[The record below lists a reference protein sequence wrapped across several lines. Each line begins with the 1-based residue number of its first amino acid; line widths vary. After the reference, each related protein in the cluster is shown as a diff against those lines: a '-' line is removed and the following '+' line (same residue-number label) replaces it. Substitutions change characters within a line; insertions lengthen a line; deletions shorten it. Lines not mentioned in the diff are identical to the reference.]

1 MLGRINTEDH
11 DLLPI
16 LLSYIFCILPSVLFF
31 AMFFAFSV
39 QIANRSLLRSSCFTQ
54 VELVLLTGTG
64 TEQES
69 QAGKQKNRY
78 FILQYHEQNFS
89 QNSDFAAYKL
99 KEHKNRHD
107 SSMQAY
113 SRPK

>member
-1 MLGRINTEDH
+1 MLGRINVEDH

-39 QIANRSLLRSSCFTQ
+39 QIANRSLLCSSCFTQ

-64 TEQES
+64 TQQES
-69 QAGKQKNRY
+69 QAGKQK
-78 FILQYHEQNFS
+78 
-89 QNSDFAAYKL
+89 K
-99 KEHKNRHD
+99 
-107 SSMQAY
+107 
-113 SRPK
+113 